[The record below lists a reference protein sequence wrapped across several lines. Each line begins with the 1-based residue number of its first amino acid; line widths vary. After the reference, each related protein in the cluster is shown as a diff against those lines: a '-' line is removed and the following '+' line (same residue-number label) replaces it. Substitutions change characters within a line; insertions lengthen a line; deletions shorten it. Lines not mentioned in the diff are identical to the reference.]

1 MKVVIS
7 AGHGKKIRGMSSEW
21 LDEVDEARRVTT
33 QVGNNLDDAGVD
45 VVTYWDD
52 VSTSQDE
59 NLKRICDFHNAQGA
73 HDLDVS
79 VHFNASNGQGHG
91 TEVFY
96 TSSAGNE
103 YADAICDAICEVS
116 GLDQPRRQE

>member
-33 QVGNNLDDAGVD
+33 QVGDNLREAGVD

-52 VSTSQDE
+52 VSTTQSE
-59 NLKRICDFHNAQGA
+59 NLDRI
-73 HDLDVS
+73 
-79 VHFNASNGQGHG
+79 
-91 TEVFY
+91 
-96 TSSAGNE
+96 
-103 YADAICDAICEVS
+103 
-116 GLDQPRRQE
+116 